1 MRPHTNIERDLVRLA
16 DGTLTGDRAREL
28 EARVAESPEL
38 QSMLNDQRGA
48 LEAIRA
54 LNEPAPHALRTQIE
68 NARRRPAP
76 AVRARR
82 FGLAGAFVAVAAAL
96 TVALVAILPAGAGG
110 PSLSEAAV
118 FTLQRPM
125 APPPVHQF
133 DGALNLTV
141 DGVPYPYWEDSLGW
155 NATGKRVDKV
165 GGRVATTVFYS
176 NGSKQVG
183 YTILSG
189 KPLKVPSGA
198 DMTVRNGVR
207 IKSLGLG
214 GNTVVTW
221 QRNGHSCIL
230 SGRGVTRDEL
240 VKLAG
245 WRDQGALPYAA
256 G

>member
-1 MRPHTNIERDLVRLA
+1 
-16 DGTLTGDRAREL
+16 
-28 EARVAESPEL
+28 
-38 QSMLNDQRGA
+38 
-48 LEAIRA
+48 
-54 LNEPAPHALRTQIE
+54 
-68 NARRRPAP
+68 
-76 AVRARR
+76 
-82 FGLAGAFVAVAAAL
+82 LAGAFVAVAAAL